1 MSMQPGIWWLAS
13 YPKSGNTWLRTVLT
27 ILVSGKPLDIND
39 MGSLGVMGGL
49 RFAFDDALGIN
60 TADLSFEEE
69 ANLRPRVYE
78 IWAAEAER
86 PLYCK
91 VHDACHLAPSG
102 EPLFPVTATRG
113 AVYVVR
119 DPRAVAVSYANH
131 GMRPIEEIIARMD
144 TPTAMMA
151 ESPRRLARQLRQR
164 LLRWSDH
171 VESWL
176 NAPFPVHLLR
186 YEDMKTDPHAAFA
199 GVARFLDLPCTSEAI
214 AAAVDATTFSRLQ
227 ARERD
232 VGFSEK
238 PWNSAAFFREGTI
251 DGWRRSLTPEQ
262 ATRITA
268 SHGAVMRRLGYDVT
282 LAPFASEQQ
291 DLVDAQ

>member
-91 VHDACHLAPSG
+91 VHDACHLTSSG

-176 NAPFPVHLLR
+176 NSPFPVHLLR

-291 DLVDAQ
+291 DLVDAR

>member
-1 MSMQPGIWWLAS
+1 MSTQPGIWWLAS

-39 MGSLGVMGGL
+39 MGSLGVMAGL

-60 TADLSFEEE
+60 TADLPFEQET
-69 ANLRPRVYE
+69 NLRPRVYE
-78 IWAAEAER
+78 IWAAEAKR

-91 VHDACHLAPSG
+91 VHDACHLTPSG
-102 EPLFPVTATRG
+102 EPLFPTAATRG

-131 GMRPIEEIIARMD
+131 GTRPIEEIIARMD

-151 ESPRRLARQLRQR
+151 ESPQRLARQLRQR

-227 ARERD
+227 ARERE
-232 VGFSEK
+232 VGFAEK

-282 LAPFASEQQ
+282 LAPFAAEQQ
-291 DLVDAQ
+291 DLVDAR